1 MFRTHT
7 HARTRTRTHT
17 RTHHTQESGEPLD
30 PDGSG
35 EGQQEGAEGAG
46 GAEGILDWGDRV
58 RVHGLAKKP
67 ELNGLIATVKD
78 FKAGASDE
86 EGRVVIELEE
96 LKT

>member
-1 MFRTHT
+1 M
-7 HARTRTRTHT
+7 ARSEATG
-17 RTHHTQESGEPLD
+17 GEV
-30 PDGSG
+30 GSARRSVAWAG
-35 EGQQEGAEGAG
+35 LRGGAEGRAE

-58 RVHGLAKKP
+58 RVRGLVKKP

>member
-1 MFRTHT
+1 M
-7 HARTRTRTHT
+7 
-17 RTHHTQESGEPLD
+17 
-30 PDGSG
+30 
-35 EGQQEGAEGAG
+35 
-46 GAEGILDWGDRV
+46 DWGDRV
-58 RVHGLAKKP
+58 RVRGLAKKP